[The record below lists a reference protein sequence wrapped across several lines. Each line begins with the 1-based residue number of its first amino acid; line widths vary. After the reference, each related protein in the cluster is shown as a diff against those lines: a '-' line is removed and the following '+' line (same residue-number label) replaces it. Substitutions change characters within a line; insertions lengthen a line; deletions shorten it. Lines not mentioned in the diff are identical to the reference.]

1 MLTRNDPEMK
11 EAAPCVKRISF
22 IEQWRWKK
30 FIRQMWKRDG
40 QVAERQ
46 FELDLAKARAKGRAD
61 GMERGIKIGLAESK
75 LEIARKMKQAGR
87 PFGEIAEVTGLTV
100 EEVISYW

>member
-1 MLTRNDPEMK
+1 M
-11 EAAPCVKRISF
+11 SF

-30 FIRQMWKRDG
+30 FVRQMWKRDG

-46 FELDLAKARAKGRAD
+46 LELDLAKARAKGRAD
-61 GMERGIKIGLAESK
+61 GMERGIKIGFAESN

-87 PFGEIAEVTGLTV
+87 PFSEITEFTGLTV
-100 EEVISYW
+100 EEVIRCW